1 MSVLNAPAKSVRF
14 SAAPLVLSD
23 ADPDADAGL
32 RAALEIALAG
42 AESAPLSRHWTAM
55 TAARQ
60 SRFLAAARG
69 RMPDAVLALEAVWS
83 PHNQAAVV
91 RTCDGLGIGELWRS
105 GRSEFRPDS
114 TVAIGAE
121 RWVERREFA
130 DATALANAAQRRGLR
145 LLASDLN
152 PAARP
157 LHEFDLT
164 VPVVL
169 LLGNEHDGVS
179 PEARAAADGIFY
191 LPMAGL
197 SQSFN
202 VSVAAAMAGYE
213 LRRQRLLRRG
223 QSTLGVRRQREQT
236 GIGLRSSDEIASTR
250 LLRWLADEARRERLE
265 HQLSPAV
272 PSPL

>member
-1 MSVLNAPAKSVRF
+1 MNGPAKSVRF
-14 SAAPLVLSD
+14 SAAPLVP
-23 ADPDADAGL
+23 PDADAGL

-42 AESAPLSRHWTAM
+42 AESAHLSRHWTAM

-91 RTCDGLGIGELWRS
+91 RTCDGLGISELWRS

-121 RWVERREFA
+121 RWVERMEFA
-130 DATALANAAQRRGLR
+130 DVAVLANAAHRRGLR

-169 LLGNEHDGVS
+169 LLGNEHDGIS

-191 LPMAGL
+191 LPMTGL

-213 LRRQRLLRRG
+213 LRRQR
-223 QSTLGVRRQREQT
+223 EQT
-236 GIGLRSSDEIASTR
+236 GIGLRSSDEIASAR

-265 HQLSPAV
+265 HHLSPLV

>member
-1 MSVLNAPAKSVRF
+1 MSAPEKAIRF
-14 SAAPLVLSD
+14 TAAPVV
-23 ADPDADAGL
+23 APEANAGL
-32 RAALEIALAG
+32 RGALEDQLAG
-42 AESAPLSRHWTAM
+42 AEFAPLSRHWTAM

-60 SRFLAAARG
+60 SRLLAAARD
-69 RMPDAVLALEAVWS
+69 RMAEAVLALEAVWS

-91 RTCDGLGIGELWRS
+91 RTCDGLGIGELWRC
-105 GRSEFRPDS
+105 GRNEFRPDS

-121 RWVERREFA
+121 RWVDREEFA
-130 DATALANAAQRRGLR
+130 NANALAAAARSRGLR

-157 LHEFDLT
+157 LHDFDLT
-164 VPVVL
+164 GPVFL
-169 LLGNEHDGVS
+169 LRGNEHDGIS

-213 LRRQRLLRRG
+213 LRSQRLRSGSGLH
-223 QSTLGVRRQREQT
+223 STDDAAG
-236 GIGLRSSDEIASTR
+236 AR
-250 LLRWLADEARRERLE
+250 LLRWLAAEARRERAENDLFPVV
-265 HQLSPAV
+265 SP
-272 PSPL
+272 

>member
-1 MSVLNAPAKSVRF
+1 MSSPAKSIRF
-14 SAAPLVLSD
+14 AAAPVIPSD
-23 ADPDADAGL
+23 DDAGL
-32 RAALEIALAG
+32 RAALDKALAG
-42 AESAPLSRHWTAM
+42 AEFAPLTRHWTAM

-60 SRFLAAARG
+60 SRMLAAARG
-69 RMPDAVLALEAVWS
+69 RMADAVMALEAVWS

-91 RTCDGLGIGELWRS
+91 RTCDGLGIGELWRC
-105 GRSEFRPDS
+105 GRNKFQPDS

-121 RWVERREFA
+121 RWVDRREFA
-130 DATALANAAQRRGLR
+130 DAPALADAARARGLR

-164 VPVVL
+164 GPVIL
-169 LLGNEHDGVS
+169 LLGNEHDGIS

-191 LPMAGL
+191 LPMTGL

-213 LRRQRLLRRG
+213 LRRQR
-223 QSTLGVRRQREQT
+223 EKA
-236 GIGLRSSDEIASTR
+236 GIGLHATAADATER
-250 LLRWLADEARRERLE
+250 LLRWLAEEALRERLDND
-265 HQLSPAV
+265 LPAIAPTPV
-272 PSPL
+272 NP